1 VFCCKLPEVFLD
13 YSLQCLVQ
21 PAPLAT
27 NVRAVFLCLLD
38 QVSLYTTEGL
48 ERAKDA
54 LNDAAQQRNLYS
66 IGSTVSR
73 RVAAA
78 AATAAE
84 AAAAAGERSV
94 RGFMVAVQ
102 RATSNVALVQQVIFY
117 QTPILYPS
125 FMMATP

>member
-1 VFCCKLPEVFLD
+1 MK
-13 YSLQCLVQ
+13 Q
-21 PAPLAT
+21 
-27 NVRAVFLCLLD
+27 
-38 QVSLYTTEGL
+38 
-48 ERAKDA
+48 
-54 LNDAAQQRNLYS
+54 
-66 IGSTVSR
+66 
-73 RVAAA
+73 
-78 AATAAE
+78 AE